1 VAALAAIASRM
12 IRARI
17 ASAGAFAWL
26 ARRAGTIVAAAAE
39 SRLRARQ
46 RDPLRWRMARL
57 LWPAFTKGP

>member
-1 VAALAAIASRM
+1 M

-17 ASAGAFAWL
+17 APGAGAFAAKL
-26 ARRAGTIVAAAAE
+26 ARKAGAIAAAAAE
-39 SRLRARQ
+39 SRLRARR